1 MFYNLLAGMFSND
14 LAVDLGT
21 ANTLVYVRG
30 EGIVLNEPSIV
41 AIHQADHSVLAVGR
55 EAKAMLGRTP
65 GNIIA
70 IRPLKDGVIADFDV
84 TEKMLHYFISKV
96 HRRRTLVRPR
106 IVIGVPSGITQVEK
120 RAVRDSAMQ
129 AGAREVYLIEEPMAA
144 AIGAGLPIQEPGGN
158 MIVDIGGGTTEVA
171 VISLSGIVYSK
182 SVRIAGDEMDE
193 AIVQYIRKHYNLLV
207 GERRAEEIKVTL
219 GSAYPM
225 GGDRRTMEVKGRDLI
240 DGIPKTIVITDEEI
254 REALREPVMTIVETV
269 RTCLERTPPELAA
282 DIVDKGIV
290 ITGGGA
296 LLRGLDHLL
305 RQETNLPVTPGD
317 DPLSCVALGTG
328 RGAGRARS
336 PEEGRHPRLAWRG
349 SSAPLG
355 GSEGEDS
362 EARCCS
368 SPSWGSACC
377 SSRSRRAGTA
387 RRARDVLDVVTARS
401 RPGSPGRA
409 AATFGLWSTYLD
421 WKNVRA
427 ENRRLR
433 EEVQQPAGPVRCG

>member
-1 MFYNLLAGMFSND
+1 MGCSSIDGCDLKPWKNGVFVFLVAWTVLLFKAQYGRSIGDGMELAMFYNLLAGMFSND

-65 GNIIA
+65 GNIVA

-129 AGAREVYLIEEPMAA
+129 AGAREVYLVEEPMAA
-144 AIGAGLPIQEPGGN
+144 AIGA
-158 MIVDIGGGTTEVA
+158 
-171 VISLSGIVYSK
+171 
-182 SVRIAGDEMDE
+182 
-193 AIVQYIRKHYNLLV
+193 
-207 GERRAEEIKVTL
+207 
-219 GSAYPM
+219 
-225 GGDRRTMEVKGRDLI
+225 
-240 DGIPKTIVITDEEI
+240 
-254 REALREPVMTIVETV
+254 ALREPVMTIGETV

-296 LLRGLDHLL
+296 LLLGLDHLL
-305 RQETNLPVTPGD
+305 RQETNLPVTQGD

-328 RGAGRARS
+328 K
-336 PEEGRHPRLAWRG
+336 
-349 SSAPLG
+349 
-355 GSEGEDS
+355 
-362 EARCCS
+362 
-368 SPSWGSACC
+368 
-377 SSRSRRAGTA
+377 
-387 RRARDVLDVVTARS
+387 VLDE
-401 RPGSPGRA
+401 
-409 AATFGLWSTYLD
+409 LD
-421 WKNVRA
+421 LLEKVA
-427 ENRRLR
+427 I
-433 EEVQQPAGPVRCG
+433 PA

>member
-41 AIHQADHSVLAVGR
+41 AIHQADHSVLAVGH

-65 GNIIA
+65 GNIVA

-84 TEKMLHYFISKV
+84 TEKMLHYFINKV

-106 IVIGVPSGITQVEK
+106 IVVGVPSGITQVEK

-171 VISLSGIVYSK
+171 VISLSGIVYAK

-193 AIVQYIRKHYNLLV
+193 AIVQYIKKHYNLLV
-207 GERRAEEIKVTL
+207 GERRAEEIKMAL

-225 GGDRRTMEVKGRDLI
+225 GGERRTMEVKGRDLI

-282 DIVDKGIV
+282 DIVETGV
-290 ITGGGA
+290 VLTGGGA
-296 LLRGLDHLL
+296 LLRGLGRLL
-305 RQETNLPVTPGD
+305 PHFTHPPLRVAA
-317 DPLSCVALGTG
+317 DPLT
-328 RGAGRARS
+328 RA
-336 PEEGRHPRLAWRG
+336 
-349 SSAPLG
+349 AP
-355 GSEGEDS
+355 
-362 EARCCS
+362 
-368 SPSWGSACC
+368 
-377 SSRSRRAGTA
+377 RAGKA
-387 RRARDVLDVVTARS
+387 PHDPGGPPKGAVSGKRRTS
-401 RPGSPGRA
+401 M
-409 AATFGLWSTYLD
+409 
-421 WKNVRA
+421 
-427 ENRRLR
+427 
-433 EEVQQPAGPVRCG
+433 AGW

>member
-41 AIHQADHSVLAVGR
+41 AIHQADHSVLAVGH

-65 GNIIA
+65 GNIVA

-106 IVIGVPSGITQVEK
+106 IVVGVPSGITQVEK

-193 AIVQYIRKHYNLLV
+193 AIVQYIKKHYNLLV

-225 GGDRRTMEVKGRDLI
+225 GGERRTMEVKGRDLI

-296 LLRGLDHLL
+296 LLRGVDHLL
-305 RQETNLPVTPGD
+305 RQETNLPVAPGE

-328 RGAGRARS
+328 K
-336 PEEGRHPRLAWRG
+336 
-349 SSAPLG
+349 
-355 GSEGEDS
+355 
-362 EARCCS
+362 
-368 SPSWGSACC
+368 
-377 SSRSRRAGTA
+377 
-387 RRARDVLDVVTARS
+387 VLDE
-401 RPGSPGRA
+401 
-409 AATFGLWSTYLD
+409 LD
-421 WKNVRA
+421 LLKKVA
-427 ENRRLR
+427 I
-433 EEVQQPAGPVRCG
+433 PA

>member
-14 LAVDLGT
+14 LAIDLGT

-41 AIHQADHSVLAVGR
+41 AIHQADHSVLAVGH

-65 GNIIA
+65 GNIVA

-106 IVIGVPSGITQVEK
+106 IVVGVPSGITQVEK

-158 MIVDIGGGTTEVA
+158 MIVDIGGGT
-171 VISLSGIVYSK
+171 
-182 SVRIAGDEMDE
+182 
-193 AIVQYIRKHYNLLV
+193 
-207 GERRAEEIKVTL
+207 
-219 GSAYPM
+219 
-225 GGDRRTMEVKGRDLI
+225 
-240 DGIPKTIVITDEEI
+240 

-305 RQETNLPVTPGD
+305 RQETNLPVTPGE

-328 RGAGRARS
+328 K
-336 PEEGRHPRLAWRG
+336 
-349 SSAPLG
+349 
-355 GSEGEDS
+355 
-362 EARCCS
+362 
-368 SPSWGSACC
+368 
-377 SSRSRRAGTA
+377 
-387 RRARDVLDVVTARS
+387 VLDE
-401 RPGSPGRA
+401 
-409 AATFGLWSTYLD
+409 LD
-421 WKNVRA
+421 LLKKVA
-427 ENRRLR
+427 I
-433 EEVQQPAGPVRCG
+433 PA

>member
-41 AIHQADHSVLAVGR
+41 AIHQADHSVLAVGH

-65 GNIIA
+65 GNIVA

-84 TEKMLHYFISKV
+84 TEKMLHYFINKV

-106 IVIGVPSGITQVEK
+106 IVVGVPSGITQVEK

-129 AGAREVYLIEEPMAA
+129 AGAREVYLIEGPIAA

-171 VISLSGIVYSK
+171 VISLSGIVYAK

-225 GGDRRTMEVKGRDLI
+225 GGERRTMEVKGRDLI

-296 LLRGLDHLL
+296 LLRGLDHL
-305 RQETNLPVTPGD
+305 R
-317 DPLSCVALGTG
+317 LG
-328 RGAGRARS
+328 
-336 PEEGRHPRLAWRG
+336 P
-349 SSAPLG
+349 
-355 GSEGEDS
+355 
-362 EARCCS
+362 
-368 SPSWGSACC
+368 
-377 SSRSRRAGTA
+377 
-387 RRARDVLDVVTARS
+387 
-401 RPGSPGRA
+401 
-409 AATFGLWSTYLD
+409 
-421 WKNVRA
+421 
-427 ENRRLR
+427 
-433 EEVQQPAGPVRCG
+433 PAGPDGPRPGQPRPPRHLGHLPRLEERAHREPPAARGEPAAARRGAARERDGGGEPAAAPAPHPEGLAAARHHGRRDHRARMGRLGALAHGQPRARRLGHPSHRRHRPRPPPGP